1 MKRFGKETMATTSIY
16 RVTYHFETNGK
27 RISDTSQDNVVATGP
42 DYASLSSVLSSNSK
56 TNGGKGTLVIESVGH
71 VGAVNGVLS

>member
-1 MKRFGKETMATTSIY
+1 MSTTSIY

-27 RISDTSQDNVVATGP
+27 RISDTSQDNVAASGS

-56 TNGGKGTLVIESVGH
+56 TNGGKGTLVIESIGH
-71 VGAVNGVLS
+71 VGALSGFLS